1 MFRDP
6 ELFQFIRQRIAS
18 VWALE
23 LLLLMRG
30 EPGRGWTAA
39 ELAAEMRA
47 NETLV
52 ESAMAGLQAAGLVGR
67 DADGALRFAPTD
79 ARVAE
84 LCERL
89 AVAFKERPV
98 SVIKTIV
105 TPPDKLK
112 GLADAFRFKGGSS

>member
-6 ELFQFIRQRIAS
+6 ELFHFIRERFAS

-30 EPGRGWTAA
+30 EPDRWWTVAD
-39 ELAAEMRA
+39 LAAQMRA

-52 ESAMAGLQAAGLVGR
+52 ESALAGLEVARLVER
-67 DADGALRFAPTD
+67 DADGGRRFAPAD
-79 ARVAE
+79 AHMAE
-84 LCERL
+84 LCGRL
-89 AVAFKERPV
+89 AAAFKERPV
-98 SVIKTIV
+98 SVIKTIA

-112 GLADAFRFKGGSS
+112 GLADAFRFKGGST